1 MSHRLKFLICSDIH
15 YASELEKQRKNY
27 EINAAASGLQRAL
40 LRIYRRYYW
49 LRDPFAH
56 NHLLEQV
63 LKPPFE
69 PDWLVA
75 NGDYSCDSA
84 FIGMSDPAA
93 LQSAKESLGALRNRF
108 PGKVLAVFGDHE
120 LGKMS
125 LCGGRGGLRL
135 KSLELAQ
142 RDLELEPLWSRRFG
156 KYVVIG
162 VTSSL
167 IALPIF
173 LRETLD
179 NERAVWH
186 EIARQHVH
194 GIESVFNA
202 LAADDRVLLFCHDPT
217 ALPFLWK
224 LAAVRKHAQ
233 QIERTIIGHLHS
245 SIILKQS
252 RILSGLPKLTIFGQ
266 PIRRMTSALSQA
278 RDWRHFNVL
287 LCPSLTGLQL
297 TKRGGFYEL
306 DLDPEGVEPAHF
318 QLHTIRW

>member
-1 MSHRLKFLICSDIH
+1 MARRIKFLVCSDIH

-27 EINAAASGLQRAL
+27 EINAAANPLQRAL
-40 LRIYRRYYW
+40 LRMYRRYYW

-69 PDWLVA
+69 PDWVVA

-93 LQSAKESLGALRNRF
+93 LQSARESLGALKKRF
-108 PGKVLAVFGDHE
+108 PEKLLATFGDHE

-135 KSLELAQ
+135 KSLEIAQ
-142 RDLELEPLWSRRFG
+142 SELGLEPLWSKRFG
-156 KYVVIG
+156 KYVLIG

-167 IALPIF
+167 VAMPIY
-173 LRETLD
+173 LRETLA
-179 NERAVWH
+179 NERSQW
-186 EIARQHVH
+186 EELARQHLH
-194 GIESVFNA
+194 GVEAIFNV

-224 LAAVRKHAQ
+224 SNAVRTRKH
-233 QIERTIIGHLHS
+233 QIEGTIIGHLHS

-252 RILSGLPKLTIFGQ
+252 RILCGLPKLTMFGQ

-287 LCPSLTGLQL
+287 LCPSLTGLQI
-297 TKRGGFYEL
+297 TKHGGFYEM
-306 DLDPEGVEPAHF
+306 DLDPDGSHSCQF
-318 QLHTIRW
+318 QLHSIRW